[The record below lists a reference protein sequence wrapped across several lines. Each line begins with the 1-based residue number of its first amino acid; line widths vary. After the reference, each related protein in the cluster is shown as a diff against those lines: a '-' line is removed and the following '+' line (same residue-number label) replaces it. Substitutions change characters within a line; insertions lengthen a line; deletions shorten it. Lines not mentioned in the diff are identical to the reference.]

1 MAGPPRL
8 SVVIPAFNEAARL
21 PVTLE
26 RIGAFLGASPRWLPA
41 EVVVVDDGSSDETC
55 GVALRIGPWEG
66 VEVVVRR
73 FASNRGKGAAVRE
86 GLATSRGEWVLISD
100 ADLATPIEEVDTLA
114 AAGADLASG
123 SRGLRRELILRHQ
136 PRLRELGGRVL
147 NLAFRLLGLTRL
159 TDTQCGF
166 KLLEGGLARRLAT
179 RLRLDGFAYD
189 LELLARAERA
199 GGRVV
204 EVPVRWFHVEES
216 SVRPLRHGLQVLRDA
231 VVLRCWLWLGR

>member
-1 MAGPPRL
+1 MATRHRL
-8 SVVIPAFNEAARL
+8 SVVIPAFNEASRL

-41 EVVVVDDGSSDETC
+41 EVVVVDDGSSDETWV
-55 GVALRIGPWEG
+55 VAQRAGLPAG
-66 VEVVVRR
+66 VELVAKRLP
-73 FASNRGKGAAVRE
+73 SNRGKGAAVRE
-86 GLATSRGEWVLISD
+86 GLAASHGEWVLISD
-100 ADLATPIEEVDTLA
+100 ADLATPIEEIDTLA
-114 AAGADLASG
+114 AVGADLASG
-123 SRGLRRELILRHQ
+123 SRGLQRELILRHQ
-136 PRLRELGGRVL
+136 PPLRELGGRAL
-147 NLAFRLLGLTRL
+147 NLAFRLLGLTHL

-166 KLLEGGLARRLAT
+166 KLLEGGLARRVAVQ
-179 RLRLDGFAYD
+179 LRLDGFAYD

-216 SVRPLRHGLQVLRDA
+216 RVRPLRHGLQVLRDA